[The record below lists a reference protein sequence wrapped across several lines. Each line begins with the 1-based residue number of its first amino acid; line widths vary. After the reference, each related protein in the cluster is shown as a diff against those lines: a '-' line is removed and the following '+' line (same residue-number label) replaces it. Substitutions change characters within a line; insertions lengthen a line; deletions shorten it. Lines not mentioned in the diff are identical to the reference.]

1 MKKVVILCVDD
12 EQIVLV
18 SLRQQLKRRF
28 ERKYILETAE
38 SGEEALEIVE
48 KLLTDKADIPVVIS
62 DHIMPGMKGDELLKQ
77 IHELSPRTLKILL
90 TGQANADAVG
100 YAVNYANLYRYIAKP
115 WDQTDLNLTVAKA
128 VHSYFQDKK
137 LAEQNE
143 ILQGKNQELQQ
154 LNTSYERFVPREFL
168 SVLQKKSITDVQ
180 LGDQIEKKM
189 AVLFSDI
196 RGFTSLSESM
206 SPQENFNFIN
216 AYLVRME
223 PIIREHRGF
232 IDKYIGD
239 AIMALFP
246 TSANDAVQCSINM
259 LKQLGGYNNHRQGK
273 GYQPISIGIG
283 LHIGSLMLGTV
294 GGQSRMDGTVI
305 SDAVNLT
312 ARIERLTK
320 LYGAPLVI
328 SERILYE
335 LDRPNQYHFRFLD
348 KVKVK
353 GKKEPVSVFEIF
365 DGYPSEV
372 IELKLKTRTDFEKGL
387 LHYHSQ
393 EFTAAIDY
401 FKQVLD
407 IDAGDEA
414 AQLYLQRASHHLKY
428 SVPIDWESVETL
440 TEKQGYERQN

>member
-1 MKKVVILCVDD
+1 MKKAVILCVDD
-12 EQIVLV
+12 EKIVLV
-18 SLRQQLKRRF
+18 SLKQQLKRKF
-28 ERKYILETAE
+28 ERKYTLETAE

-48 KLLTDKADIPVVIS
+48 ELTAGNIDIPVVVS
-62 DHIMPGMKGDELLKQ
+62 DHIMPGMKGDELLKR
-77 IHELSPRTLKILL
+77 IHALSPKTLNILL

-115 WDQTDLNLTVAKA
+115 WDQTDLNLTIAEA
-128 VHSYFQDKK
+128 IRSYFQDKK
-137 LAEQNE
+137 LAEHNE
-143 ILQGKNQELQQ
+143 ILQGKNQELQE
-154 LNTSYERFVPREFL
+154 LNISYERFVPREFL
-168 SVLQKKSITDVQ
+168 SVLQKESIIDVE
-180 LGDQIEKKM
+180 LGDHVEKKM

-206 SPQENFNFIN
+206 NPQENFNFIN

-223 PIIREHRGF
+223 PIIREHHGF

-246 TSANDAVQCSINM
+246 TSANDAVQCSIDM
-259 LKQLGGYNNHRQGK
+259 LKQLTGYNNSRQGK
-273 GYQPISIGIG
+273 DYRPISIGIG

-312 ARIERLTK
+312 ARIEGLTK
-320 LYGAPLVI
+320 LYGASLVI

-335 LDRPNQYHFRFLD
+335 IDQPNQYHFRFLD

-365 DGYPSEV
+365 DGYPAKV
-372 IELKLKTRTDFEKGL
+372 IELKLKTRTNFEKGL
-387 LHYHSQ
+387 LHYHGQ
-393 EFTAAIDY
+393 EFAEALGH

-407 IDAGDEA
+407 VDAGDEA
-414 AQLYLQRASHHLKY
+414 AQLYLRRTNYYLKY
-428 SVPIDWESVETL
+428 GVPVDWEGVESL
-440 TEKQGYERQN
+440 TEK